1 MSIEFRRRGKNWF
14 TAMGVLFIIMGLIVI
29 ARNLIIWGPEFVLD
43 FLLNSEARNLIIWG
57 PDFVLDFLL
66 NSEITN
72 EKISFG
78 MFAFGGF
85 MIILGFRK
93 YD

>member
-1 MSIEFRRRGKNWF
+1 MSYEFRRRGKNWF

-29 ARNLIIWGPEFVLD
+29 SRNLIIRGPEFVLD
-43 FLLNSEARNLIIWG
+43 FLLNSEN
-57 PDFVLDFLL
+57 
-66 NSEITN
+66 TN

-93 YD
+93 HD

>member
-1 MSIEFRRRGKNWF
+1 MSHEFRRRGKNWF

-43 FLLNSEARNLIIWG
+43 FLLNSE
-57 PDFVLDFLL
+57 
-66 NSEITN
+66 ITN

-93 YD
+93 HD

>member
-1 MSIEFRRRGKNWF
+1 MSHEFRRRGKNWF

-43 FLLNSEARNLIIWG
+43 FLLNSE
-57 PDFVLDFLL
+57 
-66 NSEITN
+66 ITN

-93 YD
+93 YDYRQLQ

>member
-43 FLLNSEARNLIIWG
+43 FLLNSE
-57 PDFVLDFLL
+57 
-66 NSEITN
+66 ITN

-93 YD
+93 YDYRQLQ

>member
-1 MSIEFRRRGKNWF
+1 MSHEFQRRGKNWF
-14 TAMGVLFIIMGLIVI
+14 TAMGVLFITMGLIVI
-29 ARNLIIWGPEFVLD
+29 ARNLIIWGPE
-43 FLLNSEARNLIIWG
+43 
-57 PDFVLDFLL
+57 FVLDFLL

-93 YD
+93 HD